1 MHPSDKS
8 RRPSWRDRRAAC
20 YGWPHADRY
29 TCAMAELDS
38 QPKSVQS
45 LYAWFNEDKLHV
57 NRRYQRKLV
66 WTLEEKQK
74 LIESILKK
82 YPVPAILL
90 AERDEGGYEIIDG
103 LQRLHSLVSFVE
115 TSFPDLGGKHFDVSA
130 FPTAQTRANE
140 GKFVA
145 TDDTELLSSREVN
158 TFLDYSLAVSVMRGA
173 TEAEID
179 DVFSR
184 INTYGH
190 RLSDQER
197 RQAGVQDRFSALVR
211 NLACDIRGDASTE
224 VLNLTDMPSISIDL
238 PKTRHGYQVAA
249 EGVFWVSQGV
259 LRSTD
264 LRDSMDE
271 QCLADIASCIVGG
284 EILERSK
291 DALDDVYASG
301 SARNQ
306 QVVAALSGH
315 GAERF
320 ADELK
325 YCIDEVIRVVE
336 LDKPNKL
343 RSIIFAKSSTS
354 PFPSAFA
361 VLMIALHESLVKGN
375 KKISD
380 YSGIRKAITGLYS
393 RIETSRG
400 STAPAERRKNIDTI
414 KGLIDGYLVD
424 NEPPAAIYGAH
435 ASVDID
441 VMLRRSTVE
450 LPHYELKQGYLTL
463 SEPPKEDL
471 SVFSKVI
478 NTICAMANNGR
489 KRTGSI
495 VIGVAD
501 KDADAARIKKIFGT
515 ESRSVGQR
523 HVVGVNREAQ
533 WLGITPEQ
541 YFVRWRDAIKN
552 SDLSPSLRDSVLG
565 NLDQNDYY
573 GLGVI
578 VINVP
583 AQAGVSF
590 VGDKLYSREA
600 DQTIEVTSPP
610 RIAEVIS
617 RFT

>member
-1 MHPSDKS
+1 MTGIGCPARSSQACSAGAAGADGYT
-8 RRPSWRDRRAAC
+8 RAV
-20 YGWPHADRY
+20 
-29 TCAMAELDS
+29 AELDS

-45 LYAWFNEDKLHV
+45 LFAWFNEEKLHV

-66 WTLEEKQK
+66 WTLEEKQR

-90 AERDEGGYEIIDG
+90 AERNEDGYEIIDG
-103 LQRLHSLVSFVE
+103 LQRLHSIVSFIE
-115 TSFPDLGGKHFDVSA
+115 TSFPDLLGKHFDVSA
-130 FPTAQTRANE
+130 FPTAQARANE
-140 GKFVA
+140 RRFVPSE
-145 TDDTELLSSREVN
+145 TVQLLSSREVS

-173 TEAEID
+173 NEAEID

-211 NLACDIRGDASTE
+211 DLACDIRGDASTE
-224 VLNLTDMPSISIDL
+224 VLNLANMPSISIDL
-238 PKTRHGYQVAA
+238 PKSKHGYQVAA
-249 EGVFWVSQGV
+249 EGVFWVSQGI

-271 QCLADIASCIVGG
+271 QCLADIAACIVGG
-284 EILERSK
+284 EIIERSK
-291 DALDDVYASG
+291 DALDEVYASD
-301 SARNQ
+301 SHRNQ

-315 GAERF
+315 GADRF
-320 ADELK
+320 ADEIK
-325 YCIDEVIRVVE
+325 YCIDEIIKIVE

-361 VLMIALHESLVKGN
+361 VLMIALHEALIKGN
-375 KKISD
+375 KKIAD
-380 YSGIRKAITGLYS
+380 YAGVRKAITGLYD

-414 KGLIDGYLVD
+414 KGLIGSCLVE

-441 VMLRRSTVE
+441 VMLRRSAIE
-450 LPHYELKQGYLTL
+450 LPHYELKQGYLALENT
-463 SEPPKEDL
+463 PREDRN
-471 SVFSKVI
+471 VFSQVI

-495 VIGVAD
+495 IIGVAD
-501 KDADAARIKKIFGT
+501 KPADAARVKKLFGT
-515 ESRSVGQR
+515 EARVVGQR
-523 HVVGVNREAQ
+523 YVVGVNRESRF
-533 WLGITPEQ
+533 LKITPER
-541 YFVRWRDAIKN
+541 YFTRWRDEIKK
-552 SDLSPSLRDSVLG
+552 SDLTPALRDGVLA
-565 NLDQNDYY
+565 NLDYNDYY
-573 GLGVI
+573 GLGLI
-578 VINVP
+578 VIRIP
-583 AQAGVSF
+583 EQASVSF
-590 VGDKLYSREA
+590 VGDKLYRRDA
-600 DQTIEVTSPP
+600 DETIEVVSPP

-617 RFT
+617 RFN